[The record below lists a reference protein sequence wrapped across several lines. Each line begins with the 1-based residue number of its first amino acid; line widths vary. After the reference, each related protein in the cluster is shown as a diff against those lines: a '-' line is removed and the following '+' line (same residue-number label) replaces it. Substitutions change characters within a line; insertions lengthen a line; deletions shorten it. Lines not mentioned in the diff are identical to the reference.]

1 MSTRVPLNRL
11 AFDLP
16 LAERMVRAVR
26 AAAFWTAIVLPIG
39 YPFLLSAG
47 LDGTNGLYFLGLLAA
62 NALALRIGHD
72 YDPGASDDL
81 GVTARPDRA
90 DVPGASNA
98 RRRAADVR
106 GGTDAED
113 ARRRVDDA

>member
-26 AAAFWTAIVLPIG
+26 AAAFWAAIVLPIG

-47 LDGTNGLYFLGLLAA
+47 LDGTNGLYFVGLLAV

-72 YDPGASDDL
+72 YDPGSSDAR
-81 GVTARPDRA
+81 GVTDRPDRA
-90 DVPGASNA
+90 DAPGASNA
-98 RRRAADVR
+98 RRHAN
-106 GGTDAED
+106 D
-113 ARRRVDDA
+113 ARRRTDDADA

>member
-26 AAAFWTAIVLPIG
+26 AAAFWAAIVLPIG

-47 LDGTNGLYFLGLLAA
+47 LDGTNGLYFVGLLAA
-62 NALALRIGHD
+62 NAVALAVGHD
-72 YDPGASDDL
+72 YDPGSSDAG
-81 GVTARPDRA
+81 GVTDRPDVTDRHGRT
-90 DVPGASNA
+90 DPPASNA
-98 RRRAADVR
+98 RRGA
-106 GGTDAED
+106 GD
-113 ARRRVDDA
+113 ARRRADDADA